1 MKKRLDSKYR
11 VNFKIYKVSIWLKTI
26 TIHILPNISQSRDN
40 QTMKFD
46 QLRGYDKN
54 NIFLPKKHL

>member
-11 VNFKIYKVSIWLKTI
+11 VNFKIYKVSIWLKAI

-54 NIFLPKKHL
+54 NIFLPKKPL

>member
-54 NIFLPKKHL
+54 NIFLPKKPL